1 MRKCSNIKIFG
12 DSESKN
18 GGNSDSD
25 SDSDSDSLIS
35 SYENGEQACTP
46 TLLPPPIASYS
57 TYEFLQEAIRTWT
70 KEQGYDLVVSR
81 SYKHNSKI
89 VRRCLV
95 CGRAGKSQNNRKL
108 TENDRKRKTSTNKI
122 GCPMGLYVIADNR
135 ENPEGSWSI
144 KYKTTDNSQIHNH
157 GPAFVIANHRR
168 DNRDN
173 NLASEIQR
181 HSQSGITT
189 AQSMTILQ
197 KSFPDLIQTSQ
208 DIRNIKSRFRKENL
222 NSMSPTEALLLC
234 LKNNSFFYRYSVD
247 EGNHLH
253 QLFLAHPKS
262 ISLFK
267 DFHDIIML
275 DCTYKTNRYFR
286 SL

>member
-1 MRKCSNIKIFG
+1 MASSTYVPVSNVVLEMNKDNNESNENLCFSDQYEFYFQIKLRKCSKIKIFG

-122 GCPMGLYVIADNR
+122 GCPMGLYVVTLSSFDR
-135 ENPEGSWSI
+135 
-144 KYKTTDNSQIHNH
+144 QI
-157 GPAFVIANHRR
+157 
-168 DNRDN
+168 
-173 NLASEIQR
+173 
-181 HSQSGITT
+181 
-189 AQSMTILQ
+189 
-197 KSFPDLIQTSQ
+197 
-208 DIRNIKSRFRKENL
+208 
-222 NSMSPTEALLLC
+222 
-234 LKNNSFFYRYSVD
+234 YRV
-247 EGNHLH
+247 
-253 QLFLAHPKS
+253 
-262 ISLFK
+262 
-267 DFHDIIML
+267 
-275 DCTYKTNRYFR
+275 
-286 SL
+286 